1 MKKILSFVI
10 VIILLSAC
18 NKVKEEP
25 LKSENKINRAESF
38 EDFFNKFS
46 TNSKFRVSRIK
57 FPIDGFNSDET
68 NTNAKDKPYK
78 WEKEDWLFYAAEDF
92 TENTSGDVKKTE
104 IIKTNSFVTYRIFK
118 EDSGYDIQYRFKVDK
133 DKWYLVNYSYK
144 NF

>member
-1 MKKILSFVI
+1 MKKIMSVAI

-18 NKVKEEP
+18 NKVKDAP
-25 LKSENKINRAESF
+25 LKEEKKIGMTETF
-38 EDFFNKFS
+38 EDFFNRFS
-46 TNSKFRVSRIK
+46 KDSKFRISRIK

-92 TENTSGDVKKTE
+92 TINTSGDVKKTE
-104 IIKTNSFVTYRIFK
+104 IVKTNSFVTYRIYK
-118 EDSGYDIQYRFKVDK
+118 ENSGYDIQYRFNVDNK
-133 DKWYLVNYSYK
+133 KWFLINYSYK